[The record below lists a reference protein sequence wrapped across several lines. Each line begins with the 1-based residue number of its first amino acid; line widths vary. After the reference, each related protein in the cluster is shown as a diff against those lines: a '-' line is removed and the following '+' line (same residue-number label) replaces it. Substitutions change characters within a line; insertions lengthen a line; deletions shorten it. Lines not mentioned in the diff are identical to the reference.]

1 MDSCIKDDFEKFLEM
16 MSTLYL
22 RKDVKKLCWGLL
34 FNDLPGIVW
43 CEGGVVCCTTNAKQK
58 TVGRRSSTKTLFISI
73 THLTIILFLT
83 MYASLKTFF

>member
-43 CEGGVVCCTTNAKQK
+43 CEGELCVLQQMQSKRQ
-58 TVGRRSSTKTLFISI
+58 
-73 THLTIILFLT
+73 
-83 MYASLKTFF
+83 